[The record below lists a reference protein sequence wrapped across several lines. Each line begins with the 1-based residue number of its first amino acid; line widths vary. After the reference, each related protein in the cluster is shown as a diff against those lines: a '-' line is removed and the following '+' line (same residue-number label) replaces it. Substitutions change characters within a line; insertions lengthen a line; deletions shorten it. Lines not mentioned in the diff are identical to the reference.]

1 MIPFDYKILERVN
14 YMSNSEQLK
23 IEIGNRIRELRIGKG
38 MSQEELAKAVGY
50 TSEHSRSTI
59 NKVEKGKND
68 ITQSRLKK
76 YAKALDT
83 SVAYLL
89 GLGVNDEKFNP
100 NGELSEQST
109 AYYIIQNAFGSDAVE
124 LVSAFSQLNDQGKEK
139 ALDTISDLLQ
149 IPKYK
154 KGE

>member
-1 MIPFDYKILERVN
+1 
-14 YMSNSEQLK
+14 MSNSEQLK
-23 IEIGNRIRELRIGKG
+23 IEIGNRIRELRIRKG

-68 ITQSRLKK
+68 ITQSRLKE

-89 GLGVNDEKFNP
+89 GWGIHDERFNP
-100 NGELSEQST
+100 NGELCEQST
-109 AYYIIQNAFGSDAVE
+109 AFDIVQNVFGAEAVK
-124 LVSAFSQLNDQGKEK
+124 LMIAFSQLNEQGRNK
-139 ALDTISDLLQ
+139 AIETVNDLLE
-149 IPKYK
+149 IPKYQ